1 MAGRWL
7 GSRTGSGAAVQID
20 AHVAAKPAA
29 QLAVQPAAYPRF
41 YHFVRGGGG
50 FTLGA
55 ADRKLPE

>member
-41 YHFVRGGGG
+41 Y
-50 FTLGA
+50 LS
-55 ADRKLPE
+55 